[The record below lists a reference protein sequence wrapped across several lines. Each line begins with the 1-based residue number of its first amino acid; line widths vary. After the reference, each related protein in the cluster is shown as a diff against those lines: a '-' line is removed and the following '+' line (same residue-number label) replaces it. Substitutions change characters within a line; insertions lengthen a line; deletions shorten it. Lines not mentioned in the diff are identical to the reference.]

1 MCEKNEK
8 QCYVKQENRKR
19 KHEQKEW
26 DPEKEKQQTM
36 WKERR
41 GLQILPATVLSAVV
55 SAPRGRDGVRLLDE
69 LFSVADDHLDPG
81 HQCNVRFDYR
91 ELTVSLRAPNN
102 LDVLLIDFRI
112 FTTSDNCR
120 I

>member
-69 LFSVADDHLDPG
+69 QSPLP
-81 HQCNVRFDYR
+81 
-91 ELTVSLRAPNN
+91 
-102 LDVLLIDFRI
+102 
-112 FTTSDNCR
+112 TTTCKPHRPCS
-120 I
+120 